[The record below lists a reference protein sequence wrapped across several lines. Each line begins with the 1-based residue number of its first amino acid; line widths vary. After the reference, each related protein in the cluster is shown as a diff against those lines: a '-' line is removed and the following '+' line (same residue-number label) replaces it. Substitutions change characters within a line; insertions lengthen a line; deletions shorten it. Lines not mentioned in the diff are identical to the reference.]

1 MTTIR
6 QTRQPVPA
14 CVLLSTSMCLVS
26 AATAQPAAYQALMQ
40 DVLVEADI
48 WDDEPRILSASFGF
62 DGILGIP
69 GLVPNE
75 PTVRAAGGT
84 WMDLPADIAATAPIR
99 TITTAAPAIALPNF
113 YGVQASF
120 ADAMPIVF
128 SWPLLPETVQPTDF
142 ELHLS
147 DGSITRPL
155 GVSIFPCHEFNERNV
170 AVVIGEFGNRLP
182 PGTPGAVFLE
192 RTVVVNDGTPLT
204 LVGPG
209 GVLRSVVGMSVD
221 SGNPYLPNSGPTL
234 VGAKLS
240 RMSVAGEDAPA
251 GFANF
256 LPNDGITAFGAD
268 AQYRLRILTSGG
280 FSPNGVS
287 GIRPDEFSRY
297 FRLHASDGGST
308 VVLTDTGVDYQL
320 TGGRIQIVGLADL
333 GQPGQALNLAYIEDW
348 DNYIDIVLAG
358 DESAM
363 RQIVAVEIPAAGDY
377 DPFYNP
383 GGPGNDPTP
392 GISYTQPGPPDI
404 EPVIIALDDP
414 MVVSID
420 RAGRCGPMDVAAPF
434 GTYDF
439 FDVVTALEWIVI
451 ADPLGDF
458 NASGSVDFFDLFE
471 FLQEFSAATNCP

>member
-1 MTTIR
+1 MPKASRFGVLVGVLIASAGHA
-6 QTRQPVPA
+6 QTP
-14 CVLLSTSMCLVS
+14 
-26 AATAQPAAYQALMQ
+26 AYQALMQ

-48 WDDEPRILSASFGF
+48 WDEEPKILSASFGF

-75 PTVRAAGGT
+75 PAVRAAGGT
-84 WMDLPADIAATAPIR
+84 WMDLPADIAATAFIR
-99 TITTAAPAIALPNF
+99 TITTAAPAIALPNV
-113 YGVQASF
+113 YGVLATF

-128 SWPLLPETVQPTDF
+128 SWPILPQSVQPTDF

-147 DGSITRPL
+147 DGSVTRPL
-155 GVSIFPCHEFNERNV
+155 GVSIVPCHEFNERNV

-182 PGTPGAVFLE
+182 PGTPGAVFLV

-221 SGNPYLPNSGPTL
+221 SGNPYLPNAGPTL

-240 RMSVAGEDAPA
+240 RMSVAGEDAPPN
-251 GFANF
+251 FANF
-256 LPNDGITAFGAD
+256 LPNDGTAAFGAD
-268 AQYRLRILTSGG
+268 AEYRLRILTSGG
-280 FSPNGVS
+280 FSPDGVT

-308 VVLTDTGVDYQL
+308 VVLTETGVDYQL
-320 TGGRIQIVGLADL
+320 TGGRIRIMGLAEL
-333 GQPGQALNLAYIEDW
+333 GQPGQVLNLAYVEDW

-358 DESAM
+358 DEAAM
-363 RQIVAVEIPAAGDY
+363 RQITAVEIPATGDY

-392 GISYTQPGPPDI
+392 GVLYTQPGPADL
-404 EPVIIALDDP
+404 EPVTIAIDDP

-420 RAGRCGPMDVAAPF
+420 RTGRCGPADVAIPF
-434 GTYDF
+434 GQYDGA
-439 FDVVTALEWIVI
+439 DLAAVIEWIDI
-451 ADPLGDF
+451 GDPLGDF
-458 NASGSVDFFDLFE
+458 DQSDSVDFFDLIA
-471 FLQEFSAATNCP
+471 FLRAFDAAAACP